1 MTVSTQVSRNEYTG
15 NGATTQYDFT
25 FRILDKSH
33 LLVQTLDTSESI
45 VTLTLGTDYT
55 VTGVNRYNGGKV
67 VLTSALPAGYK
78 ISIERS
84 TPVTQEASIRNQ
96 GGFFPEIHEDA
107 LDKLTMLVQQAYGW
121 WSGLSLRKPSW
132 LANYYDAL
140 NNRIR
145 NLRDP
150 SQAQDAATKNYVD
163 VQIVDNTNA
172 WKAGD
177 AILDQKIDANFN
189 KSLRVPESY
198 VEEINS
204 VTARKNS
211 LLGWDNN
218 GNPISVFSMTDTADL
233 AIKLASSEIGLGSSL
248 VNTSL
253 NISVQKYVDSSS
265 PRISDYKVTKGAD
278 ATLAFAKAFAKAAE
292 TTGVVIVDVSCLL
305 TSTVVP
311 ENITVRISDYVT
323 VTHPDNAPG
332 HMFILSDGAVIKGN
346 NKKGRLRGNSAN
358 QSSILRC
365 VSAVGVKGA
374 GVDGVDIR
382 DFNSYGAYFE
392 NCEDT
397 FCRRSTIR
405 DITGGAVETAAG
417 EYVTNCIGHESE
429 YNDIRDTDS
438 NGIKFQADASGLTR
452 GCSSFHDKVTRAGF
466 IGIAHSKI
474 QDHTTSHAYC
484 VDCVDNGM
492 DQNGCQNV
500 TFIHSTCVG
509 CQDGFYLGENGINN
523 CHVISCSAR
532 NCKRA
537 GVGSLGA
544 LVMCSVVNT
553 NIDGCGAGIYCSG
566 FNVFK
571 IRGGMIMNCVKRV
584 YVDNEDK
591 NNPNKMSTGIG
602 IDIQS
607 DLSGLPACTT
617 PDIDGVTFLNNA
629 GHDIAFGGGRLQSIA
644 VTAGGSGYTT
654 APTVTI
660 LGGGGTGA
668 LATATVSDGAVTKI
682 SVLYKGFGYTTA
694 PTIAISGGG
703 GSGATATG
711 TVSSGGVIGQLQL
724 GRCTFKDSS
733 GDGKIYYGTATLAD
747 SQIGNSMGYIVSR
760 TQTYNLAGD
769 GTTVEFTLSL
779 PEEVADTNY
788 RIVSV
793 VPDWLTT
800 VRHLDNTRGTS
811 YFGITFGSAP
821 PSGTRRL
828 NVTFERLRPAH

>member
-1 MTVSTQVSRNEYTG
+1 MSTYKTG
-15 NGATTQYDFT
+15 NPLGSAAVKDLFDNAENLDFALNSLTALMWTDRLGKTRRSFFGMESAFVTQLTSQENRFNT
-25 FRILDKSH
+25 FIQSSGY
-33 LLVQTLDTSESI
+33 QI
-45 VTLTLGTDYT
+45 VGDYTAGPLTLTEYNQLI
-55 VTGVNRYNGGKV
+55 RYNNE
-67 VLTSALPAGYK
+67 LY
-78 ISIERS
+78 
-84 TPVTQEASIRNQ
+84 
-96 GGFFPEIHEDA
+96 
-107 LDKLTMLVQQAYGW
+107 KLTAAIDIPFTTAGNTDETW
-121 WSGLSLRKPSW
+121 TST
-132 LANYYDAL
+132 
-140 NNRIR
+140 
-145 NLRDP
+145 
-150 SQAQDAATKNYVD
+150 DAAYFVS
-163 VQIVDNTNA
+163 V
-172 WKAGD
+172 GD
-177 AILDQKIDANFN
+177 AA
-189 KSLRVPESY
+189 LRQNLGSD
-198 VEEINS
+198 EE
-204 VTARKNS
+204 
-211 LLGWDNN
+211 
-218 GNPISVFSMTDTADL
+218 
-233 AIKLASSEIGLGSSL
+233 GLGADL
-248 VNTSL
+248 VNTVL
-253 NISVQKYVDSSS
+253 DISVGKYIQNASA
-265 PRISDYKVTKGAD
+265 RISDYKVTKGAE
-278 ATLAFAKAFAKAAE
+278 ATLAFAKAFAKAVE
-292 TTGVVIVDVSCLL
+292 TTGVVIVDVSCVL
-305 TSTVVP
+305 TTAVVP
-311 ENITVRISDYVT
+311 EGVTVRICDYVT
-323 VTHPDNAPG
+323 VTHPDNAPAS
-332 HMFILSDGAVIKGN
+332 MFILSSGSVIKGN

-358 QSSILRC
+358 QSSIRRC
-365 VSAVGVKGA
+365 ISAVGVTDA
-374 GVDGVDIR
+374 GVDGIDIR

-405 DITGGAVETAAG
+405 DITGGPVETAAG
-417 EYVTNCIGHESE
+417 QYITNCIGHESE

-438 NGIKFQADASGLTR
+438 NGIKFRADASGLTR
-452 GCSSFHDKVTRAGF
+452 GCSSFHDKVYRAGF

-492 DQNGCQNV
+492 DMNGCQNV

-553 NIDGCGAGIYCSG
+553 NIDGCGSGIYCSG

-617 PDIDGVTFLNNA
+617 PDIEGVTFLNNA

-660 LGGGGTGA
+660 SGGGGTGA
-668 LATATVSDGAVTKI
+668 LATATVSGGAVTKI

-724 GRCTFKDSS
+724 GRCSFKDSS

-747 SQIGNSMGYIVSR
+747 SQISNSMGYIVSR

-779 PEEVADTNY
+779 PEEVADVNY

-793 VPDWLTT
+793 APDWLTT
-800 VRHLDNTRGTS
+800 VRYLDNTKGTS

>member
-1 MTVSTQVSRNEYTG
+1 MARIPESSLWEEEIELISRSERVSGGLDGVANRPLKALANRTRYLKGKVDKAGELVAEKVSAVKTFAE
-15 NGATTQYDFT
+15 GATLESP
-25 FRILDKSH
+25 REEILYGAYR
-33 LLVQTLDTSESI
+33 LVWTGEFPK
-45 VTLTLGTDYT
+45 T
-55 VTGVNRYNGGKV
+55 V
-67 VLTSALPAGYK
+67 LAG
-78 ISIERS
+78 S
-84 TPVTQEASIRNQ
+84 TPQGTGGVGAGRWAYTSDAVIRK
-96 GGFFPEIHEDA
+96 D
-107 LDKLTMLVQQAYGW
+107 
-121 WSGLSLRKPSW
+121 
-132 LANYYDAL
+132 
-140 NNRIR
+140 
-145 NLRDP
+145 
-150 SQAQDAATKNYVD
+150 
-163 VQIVDNTNA
+163 
-172 WKAGD
+172 
-177 AILDQKIDANFN
+177 
-189 KSLRVPESY
+189 
-198 VEEINS
+198 
-204 VTARKNS
+204 
-211 LLGWDNN
+211 
-218 GNPISVFSMTDTADL
+218 
-233 AIKLASSEIGLGSSL
+233 LGSSEPGMGAGIS
-248 VNTSL
+248 NTTL
-253 NISVQKYVDSSS
+253 DISVQKYIDNSS
-265 PRISDYKVTKGAD
+265 PRISDYKVKKSAD
-278 ATLAFAKAFAKAAE
+278 ATEAFAKAFSKSLE
-292 TTGVVIVDVSCLL
+292 TTGVVIVDVSCVL
-305 TSTVVP
+305 TTAVVP
-311 ENITVRISDYVT
+311 EGVTVRICDYVT
-323 VTHPDNAPG
+323 VTHPDNAPAS
-332 HMFILSDGAVIKGN
+332 MFILSSGSVIKGN

-358 QSSILRC
+358 QSSIRRC
-365 VSAVGVKGA
+365 ISAVGVTGA

-417 EYVTNCIGHESE
+417 QYITNCINHESE
-429 YNDIRDTDS
+429 RNDIRDTGS
-438 NGIKFQADASGLTR
+438 NGIKFRADSGGLTR
-452 GCSSFHDKVTRAGF
+452 ACSSSHDKVYRAGF
-466 IGIAHSKI
+466 IGIAHSKV
-474 QDHTTSHAYC
+474 QDHTTSYAYC
-484 VDCVDNGM
+484 ENCVDNGLDM
-492 DQNGCQNV
+492 NGCQNC
-500 TFIHSTCVG
+500 TFSNCTSVG
-509 CQDGFYLGENGINN
+509 CQDGFYMGENGINN
-523 CHVISCSAR
+523 CHIINCAAR
-532 NCKRA
+532 NCRRS

-544 LVMCSVVNT
+544 LVMCSVINPS
-553 NIDGCGAGIYCSG
+553 IDGCGAGIYCSG

-617 PDIDGVTFLNNA
+617 PDIEGVTFLNNA

-644 VTAGGSGYTT
+644 VTAGGSGYTS

-660 LGGGGTGA
+660 SGGGGSGA
-668 LATATVSDGAVTKI
+668 LATATVSGGAVTKI
-682 SVLYKGFGYTTA
+682 FVLYKGFGYTYA
-694 PTIAISGGG
+694 PTIAIAGGG

-800 VRHLDNTRGTS
+800 VRYLDNTRGTS